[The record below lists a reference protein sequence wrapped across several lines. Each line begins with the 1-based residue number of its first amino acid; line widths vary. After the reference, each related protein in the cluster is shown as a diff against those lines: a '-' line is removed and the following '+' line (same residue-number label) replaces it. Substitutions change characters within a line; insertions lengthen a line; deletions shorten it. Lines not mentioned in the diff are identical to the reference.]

1 MEDHR
6 TGLLKQVESLPDLP
20 GCYLMKRW
28 TSSAKEEDEIIYVG
42 KAKQLRA
49 RVKSYFTGR
58 SDSLKTSILVGHITH
73 FDFIVVGSETEAFIL
88 ENNLIKKHSPRY
100 NIRLKDDKSYP
111 LLVVNLNEQ
120 FPRIVYTRKVSRQRG
135 RNQLVLGPF
144 VEGGQLSVALQ
155 ILAKFF
161 GLRQCSLR
169 EMRSRKQGCL
179 LHQMK
184 QCQAPCMGMAKER
197 DYQKRLELVISFFK
211 SGNGGEQVIELFQE
225 KMLVAAKQEEFER
238 AALLRDQLDRLHRF
252 WQQDRGG
259 DSLQLDG
266 VGDLD
271 LVASHVGEQEID
283 LLIYLVR
290 SGQLVDRRNFYFL
303 LDDCHDGHDG
313 QILNHLLQYYQ
324 QGFHTP
330 PSTIVIPHSK
340 GEQLQ
345 LSDALNGYF
354 KSLGRVDTKIT
365 IRSYGRKFA
374 SLARM
379 AADDV
384 FQQQQVRLSS
394 HQSRYQ
400 GLAKL
405 QQLVSLEELPL
416 RIECYDIAVWQGSS
430 PTAAQVVF
438 RDGLPSKDDYRHYHL
453 EELPEGNN
461 DFAMLGEVLRRRL
474 AHGSY
479 PDLFLVDGGK
489 GQVTVFKRI
498 LSSVGVN
505 IPVVGIAKSR
515 QAGTCD
521 RLILPSVANSYSL
534 SQSPPLSQILVAM
547 RDEAH
552 RFSRRLHH
560 QQEKKRV
567 LHSWVEQ
574 LPGIGPHKQLHI
586 LNRLDLTAAQLA
598 RLGSTKISQRL
609 QISLKDAEI
618 IFDYLTKK

>member
-1 MEDHR
+1 
-6 TGLLKQVESLPDLP
+6 
-20 GCYLMKRW
+20 
-28 TSSAKEEDEIIYVG
+28 
-42 KAKQLRA
+42 
-49 RVKSYFTGR
+49 
-58 SDSLKTSILVGHITH
+58 
-73 FDFIVVGSETEAFIL
+73 
-88 ENNLIKKHSPRY
+88 
-100 NIRLKDDKSYP
+100 
-111 LLVVNLNEQ
+111 
-120 FPRIVYTRKVSRQRG
+120 
-135 RNQLVLGPF
+135 
-144 VEGGQLSVALQ
+144 
-155 ILAKFF
+155 
-161 GLRQCSLR
+161 
-169 EMRSRKQGCL
+169 
-179 LHQMK
+179 
-184 QCQAPCMGMAKER
+184 
-197 DYQKRLELVISFFK
+197 
-211 SGNGGEQVIELFQE
+211 
-225 KMLVAAKQEEFER
+225 
-238 AALLRDQLDRLHRF
+238 
-252 WQQDRGG
+252 
-259 DSLQLDG
+259 QLDG